1 MLNILALSISA
12 SSLLELNLHAIC
24 LICRYNAAAVWYC
37 VLGVFISAGAS
48 TQPPK
53 NMMAFR
59 SSSVLFL
66 LFFSL
71 SLAAQILTPVSWRTA
86 MEPLEKDVF
95 ALQIIAKMD
104 RGWSVYSQFTPE
116 GGPVPTTIAWEAG
129 DHYEL
134 IGKTTEKGDRK
145 EGMDDIF
152 GIEVI
157 KFLSKKDLVFTQK
170 VRVKDYGKPIQVV
183 LEYMCC
189 DDEQCLPPAEEEF
202 SFSPPPASAPK
213 TRSGE
218 TPQQPATPT
227 GAAITV
233 PKEKAT
239 EKLIAKST
247 TSSST
252 QQEQS
257 PISVAAEPV
266 QIQNGLNISVS
277 EPPAT
282 AADPVTWTLRA
293 LQTGERSYDIIMEAI
308 IEEGWTLYGQDLDP
322 EIGPVPNAFVI
333 GEEGLELRSEVKEA
347 AQKRKREYE
356 DAWDAEVI
364 KLYESVRYTQRVVLD
379 PATTIL
385 EGTMTYMACEEVC
398 LPPEDLP
405 FKIDFAK
412 QTASIGYEGLAT
424 TASSD
429 LLISQGAAAGA
440 CEAAFD
446 KTPVANCSEG
456 VADMAGQGLWTIFG
470 LGFLGGIFALIMP
483 CIFPMIPLT
492 VNFFNKGGKSR
503 REGVKNAALYGFFIF
518 SIYVLLSLP
527 FHLIEGVSANILND
541 IASNVWVNVLFFLV
555 FMFFAGSFF
564 GYYELTVPESWANRS
579 SKAEST
585 GGLVGIF
592 FMALTLALVSFSCT
606 GPILGS
612 LLVGTASEGAWP
624 LTVGMAGFGLA
635 LALPFGLFAAFPQLL
650 KSMPSSGGWL
660 NSVKVVLGFAE
671 VALALKFLSNADL
684 VGHWNI
690 LKVEPFYI
698 IWILCLLGIAAYLFG
713 FISFPLDSKNRETS
727 LFGGAVAIAALVFA
741 GYIATGFQKDPEL
754 GSYQPLSLLS
764 GISPAVCYSFWNPCD
779 CPQGIPCFKDLDEG
793 MAYACKVN
801 KPVILDFTGY
811 SCANC
816 RKMEENVWS
825 QDQVRQTLTDD
836 FVLISLYVDDR
847 TDLPEVEHQ
856 VVERLDRPGATKKI
870 DQVGEKWHHFQQSV
884 YQASSQPYY
893 VLVSPD
899 GRTLNP
905 PVAYMPDAKEYQQF
919 LECGIEAHK
928 NLQEEKTK

>member
-1 MLNILALSISA
+1 MMAYRF
-12 SSLLELNLHAIC
+12 SSLL
-24 LICRYNAAAVWYC
+24 
-37 VLGVFISAGAS
+37 
-48 TQPPK
+48 
-53 NMMAFR
+53 
-59 SSSVLFL
+59 FL
-66 LFFSL
+66 LLFSFT
-71 SLAAQILTPVSWRTA
+71 LAAQILSPVSWRTA
-86 MEPLEKDVF
+86 TEHLEEDIF

-104 RGWSVYSQFTPE
+104 RGWSVYSQFTPDN
-116 GGPVPTTIAWEAG
+116 GPIPTTIAWEIG

-134 IGKTTEKGDRK
+134 LGKTTEIGDKK

-152 GIEVI
+152 GVEVI

-170 VRVKDYGKPIQVV
+170 VRVKNYEKPIRVA

-189 DDEQCLPPAEEEF
+189 DDEQCLPPTEEEF
-202 SFSPPPASAPK
+202 SFLLPPPSSAKAIEESSSQQASPTKDEQPSKKVEEKTAATLPPPPPSKDEENSSAPASA
-213 TRSGE
+213 TLQTNSG
-218 TPQQPATPT
+218 QS
-227 GAAITV
+227 IT
-233 PKEKAT
+233 A
-239 EKLIAKST
+239 
-247 TSSST
+247 
-252 QQEQS
+252 
-257 PISVAAEPV
+257 
-266 QIQNGLNISVS
+266 S

-282 AADPVTWTLRA
+282 ASDPVSWTVKA
-293 LQTGERSYDIIMEAI
+293 QQTGERSYNISMEAI
-308 IEEGWTLYGQDLDP
+308 IEKEWTLYGQELDP

-333 GEEGLELRSEVKEA
+333 KEEGLALRSGVKEEA
-347 AQKRKREYE
+347 EKRKREYE

-364 KLYESVRYTQRVVLD
+364 KLYERVRYTQSVELA
-379 PATTIL
+379 PGTTTL
-385 EGTMTYMACEEVC
+385 EGTMTYMACKEVC

-405 FKIDFAK
+405 FQIDFAQ
-412 QTASIGYEGLAT
+412 QTASIGYQGLV
-424 TASSD
+424 SGSNND
-429 LLISQGAAAGA
+429 LLISNDSTAAAAVA
-440 CEAAFD
+440 CEAVFD
-446 KTPVANCSEG
+446 KAPVGNCSEG
-456 VADMAGQGLWTIFG
+456 VATVAGQGMWSIFG

-503 REGVKNAALYGFFIF
+503 KEGVKNAALYGFFIF
-518 SIYVLLSLP
+518 AIYVLLSVP

-585 GGLVGIF
+585 GGLAGIF

-624 LTVGMAGFGLA
+624 LTAGMAGFGLA

-698 IWILCLLGIAAYLFG
+698 IWILCFLGIAAYLFG
-713 FISFPLDSKNRETS
+713 FISFPLDSKNRKTS
-727 LFGGAVAIAALVFA
+727 LFGGAVAVAALLFA

-754 GSYQPLSLLS
+754 GSYKPLSLLS
-764 GISPAVCYSFWNPCD
+764 GISPAVCYSFLNPCD

-793 MAYACKVN
+793 MAYACKAD

-825 QDQVRQTLTDD
+825 KGEVRRTLTND
-836 FVLISLYVDDR
+836 FVLISLYVDER
-847 TDLPEVEHQ
+847 EALPEAEHR

-899 GRTLNP
+899 GKTLNP
-905 PVAYMPDAKEYQQF
+905 PVAYTPNAKEYQQF
-919 LECGIEAHK
+919 LQCGIDTYQSMQEARK
-928 NLQEEKTK
+928 